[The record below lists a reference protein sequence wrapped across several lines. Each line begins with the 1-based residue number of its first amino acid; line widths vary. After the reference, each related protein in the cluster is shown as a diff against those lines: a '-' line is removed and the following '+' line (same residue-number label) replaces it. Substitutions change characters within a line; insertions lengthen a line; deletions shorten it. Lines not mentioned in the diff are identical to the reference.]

1 MDDHLDRLHR
11 LLVEVLRWRHQS
23 GVSRVNAGILH
34 MLRYRDGHHHP
45 VAGYGIYIDLLK
57 REIILSKAPQQ
68 QELSKGPFPNLG
80 LLYEFRDDD
89 RVFFGHGY
97 SAAQVLFQVTV
108 TVGNVHGC
116 TTENVGGPD
125 QARIT
130 HSFTELHGRL
140 QRKQTPCRN
149 RLDSLVMIVKNK
161 DADFSVGELLPLWL
175 TDPDGVQHAG
185 ELKPVLSTVDEL
197 WRGSQDAALLAV
209 QRHGYVVGQLAS
221 HREDYSIWILP
232 LVDIHHHLST
242 ETSSKTCPS
251 LTTVLFSVTL
261 TSCKVLPQRRFRQSR
276 DGHTCRS
283 LY

>member
-11 LLVEVLRWRHQS
+11 LLVEVLGWRHQS

-57 REIILSKAPQQ
+57 REIIIFQSFSAAGTFKD
-68 QELSKGPFPNLG
+68 SFPNLG

-125 QARIT
+125 QAWIT
-130 HSFTELHGRL
+130 HSFTKLHGRL
-140 QRKQTPCRN
+140 QRGQTRCRN
-149 RLDSLVMIVKNK
+149 LLDSLVLIAENK

-185 ELKPVLSTVDEL
+185 ELKPVLSTVYEL

-232 LVDIHHHLST
+232 LIDIHHHLST
-242 ETSSKTCPS
+242 ETSSKICPS
-251 LTTVLFSVTL
+251 LTMVLFSVTL
-261 TSCKVLPQRRFRQSR
+261 TRCKVLPQRRFHQSR
-276 DGHTCRS
+276 GGHTCRS